1 MDKVQLNRW
10 SNYRDKQP
18 QFNVNLVEEDIRL
31 IYNAVDFYHK
41 NRPKSAHRPQHM
53 QEPSDHLKW
62 MMKIM
67 MTMMMES
74 SFKKNK

>member
-1 MDKVQLNRW
+1 MPIYKDRN
-10 SNYRDKQP
+10 KQP
-18 QFNVNLVEEDIRL
+18 SFTVNLVEDDVRL

-53 QEPSDHLKW
+53 QEPTDHLLW
-62 MMKIM
+62 MKKIM

-74 SFKKNK
+74 TMQKNK